1 MSLPKPTN
9 QSSSR
14 SLALR
19 LTLVCACTIIFATTG
34 CKSAPGKPGP
44 EPEIARPEQ
53 VLDFAV
59 LYRQN
64 CASCHGVNGQD
75 GVAISLGNPVYLA
88 TAGVANIQR
97 ITVNGVPGTAMP
109 PFGKAAGGMLTDQ
122 QVAVLAQGMVA
133 LWGSSSALAGQIPP
147 KFSSNAPGDSAQ
159 GQKAFASFCARCH
172 GADGTGANLG
182 NGTVTGSLVD
192 TAYLALI
199 SDQGLRSI
207 IIAGKPEQ
215 GMPDWRSRQSGAA
228 ARAMTEQEITDTVA
242 WLASHR
248 IATPGQPYQQHP

>member
-1 MSLPKPTN
+1 MNLPKPMN
-9 QSSSR
+9 RPNPR

-19 LTLVCACTIIFATTG
+19 LTTICACAIMLASAG
-34 CKSAPGKPGP
+34 CKSAPGKPGA
-44 EPEIARPEQ
+44 EPEVARPEQ
-53 VLDFAV
+53 VLDFTT

-64 CASCHGVNGQD
+64 CASCHGVIGQN

-97 ITVNGVPGTAMP
+97 ITANGVPGTAMP

-122 QVAVLAQGMVA
+122 QIALLAQGMVA
-133 LWGSSSALAGQIPP
+133 LWGRPSVLSGQTPPTFASSSH
-147 KFSSNAPGDSAQ
+147 GDPVQ
-159 GQKAFASFCARCH
+159 GKKTFANFCARCH
-172 GADGTGANLG
+172 GTDATGANLG

-192 TAYLALI
+192 PAYLALI

-215 GMPDWRSRQSGAA
+215 GMPDWRSRQSGPG
-228 ARAMTEQEITDTVA
+228 ARTMTEQEISDTVA
-242 WLASHR
+242 WLGSHR